1 MQEFKF
7 PDEKPA
13 KEEVQEQEF
22 ELELEGDED
31 SQPASK
37 QAQTKDEP
45 EIEIVDDTPPEDRN
59 RKPLE
64 KEVEEPTE
72 DELNDY
78 SAKVQ
83 KRLKELTHARH
94 DERRKAEA
102 LARQMAELEKAARVM
117 AEENKRLQEYVNM
130 GTNAYIDKSK
140 SLAEIS
146 LNNAKAKLKAA
157 LDAGDTDA
165 AVSAQEEL
173 YKAQFEMQQVSNFKP
188 AQLQSQQNT
197 GYTQNNQTTQQQE
210 PTQNVAP
217 QLDEKVVLWA
227 EKNPWFERPGDE
239 DMTGFAYGVHNKLV
253 REFGES
259 YTKSNEY
266 FEKIDKAMRSAFP
279 DRFEDTKPTAQEP
292 EAPSRQRS
300 NVVAPAQ
307 RSSAPKKIR
316 LTKTQQNVA
325 KKLGIPLEL
334 YAKKMAEL
342 ENQNG

>member
-1 MQEFKF
+1 MKDFKF
-7 PDEKPA
+7 PDEKNTPV
-13 KEEVQEQEF
+13 EENEI

-31 SQPASK
+31 
-37 QAQTKDEP
+37 QTEGQSNESP

-59 RKPLE
+59 RKPLD
-64 KEVEEPTE
+64 KEVSEPTE
-72 DELNDY
+72 EELNEY
-78 SAKVQ
+78 SSKVQ

-94 DERRKAEA
+94 DERRKAEQ
-102 LARQMAELEKAARVM
+102 LARHLAEMERAAKLT
-117 AEENKRLQEYVNM
+117 AEENKRLQQYINM
-130 GTNAYIDKSK
+130 GETAYIDKSK

-165 AVSAQEEL
+165 AVAAQEEM
-173 YKAQFEMQQVSNFKP
+173 YKAQFEMQQVSTFKP
-188 AQLQSQQNT
+188 TKLQSAQNT
-197 GYTQNNQTTQQQE
+197 GYTQPNQQNQQQAAQDTT
-210 PTQNVAP
+210 PK
-217 QLDEKVVLWA
+217 LDDKVVRWA
-227 EKNPWFERPGDE
+227 ENNPWFERPGDE

-253 REFGES
+253 REYGDA
-259 YTKSNEY
+259 YTKSDEY
-266 FEKIDKAMRSAFP
+266 YEKIDKAMRSAFP
-279 DRFEDTKPTAQEP
+279 NRFESSQAEKESQT
-292 EAPSRQRS
+292 PSRQRS

-307 RSSAPKKIR
+307 RSSAPKKMR